1 MNVDKYSMK
10 QFKLAL
16 ELSKALNLCIC
27 HGDCKMCVLYGNREC
42 PEHFINSLTEAIKLK
57 DEQLKQLDKEL
68 NNETF

>member
-10 QFKLAL
+10 QLELAL
-16 ELSKALNLCIC
+16 GLSKALNVCIC
-27 HGDCKMCVLYGNREC
+27 IDDCKMCVLYGNREC

-57 DEQLKQLDKEL
+57 DEQLKKLDKEL